1 MAQLVQT
8 NGDYTIKTGE
18 GSKVLFDTGVG
29 IGEVRITGNLIVEGD
44 TLM

>member
-18 GSKVLFDTGVG
+18 GSNVTFDTGAG
-29 IGEVRITGNLIVEGD
+29 IG
-44 TLM
+44 